1 MRDLDLLT
9 EYLVRLR
16 QERLAHAHVL
26 ALAHYTGTEGQ
37 LLQIKVAAH
46 EAELCTRIRDAVK
59 VLANDSGKFM
69 KEFLP

>member
-1 MRDLDLLT
+1 MRDLDLLN

-16 QERLAHAHVL
+16 QERLQAAHGL
-26 ALAHYTGTEGQ
+26 AIHPDAE
-37 LLQIKVAAH
+37 LLQIRICAH
-46 EAELCTRIRDAVK
+46 EAELCSRIREAVK